1 MSKYQT
7 VNLPRDLAERIA
19 KVCMFTMFAEDG
31 RQLRAILA
39 RPAEQHQGEPV
50 AHNLADKVREALDR
64 QACPNAWM
72 VIAYEAVIQ
81 NFTHAD
87 PNVRWE
93 AVAGEQMR
101 VIEQLRADVARLDK
115 ANLDVSLERKA
126 ALEGWDK
133 SMDECDA
140 LLAQLAER
148 DALLREVRDSCALWM
163 DDHQPTAAT
172 MTLDERIEAAL
183 SASAKPNAQR
193 ITMPNADCAICRHL
207 GDECM
212 TCEEQRNSSAPV
224 ERDER
229 AAFEVESL
237 RNNRPVD
244 RLPSGDYLLPAT
256 RFAWQGWQARAALE
270 CNPSVLVNQ
279 LQADLTERDERI
291 DMLEKQVQ
299 LADHWLEFA
308 SFNNVGEPVE
318 HTQEMRDEFR
328 KQMIAA
334 VFPDYVAASTDGRLN
349 GIPKKP
355 CSGCGTPGWT
365 GACTKCVPY

>member
-1 MSKYQT
+1 MSDEQK
-7 VNLPRDLAERIA
+7 LPPCDADVFEKGESIGLFPGIEKEDVERLCKGLSAVTGWRIDWSYFAGWPHIRALA
-19 KVCMFTMFAEDG
+19 
-31 RQLRAILA
+31 
-39 RPAEQHQGEPV
+39 PAEQHHGELERLRDHV
-50 AHNLADKVREALDR
+50 S
-64 QACPNAWM
+64 
-72 VIAYEAVIQ
+72 AYEASRARLHEWLRQ
-81 NFTHAD
+81 
-87 PNVRWE
+87 
-93 AVAGEQMR
+93 
-101 VIEQLRADVARLDK
+101 EQLK
-115 ANLDVSLERKA
+115 NI
-126 ALEGWDK
+126 ALR
-133 SMDECDA
+133 
-140 LLAQLAER
+140 AQLAGQT
-148 DALLREVRDSCALWM
+148 ALLRDMHDSPYHYIRDFK
-163 DDHQPTAAT
+163 P
-172 MTLDERIEAAL
+172 RIDAAL
-183 SASAKPNAQR
+183 SATAGPSVSSQVNHWASSSGEKWTTVGPVFLAEAGS
-193 ITMPNADCAICRHL
+193 IG
-207 GDECM
+207 GDAGIPA
-212 TCEEQRNSSAPV
+212 SV

-229 AAFEVESL
+229 AEFEVESL

-270 CNPSVLVNQ
+270 RNRSALVTQ
-279 LQADLTERDERI
+279 LQADLTERDQRI
-291 DMLEKQVQ
+291 DFLEQQVQ